1 MLRAWALALVLAAPA
16 PFVPNDPGFEPNR
29 ASLEGMRV
37 PEAWALTRGDPAV
50 VIAVIDSGVA
60 QDPDLALM
68 RGDTTDT
75 DGHGTAMATIAA
87 ARIDNN
93 IGTAGVCGNC
103 RILPIAVDPSTRDV
117 SAAVT
122 LAVDHGADLIAVTGT
137 TGRYTGAF
145 DAVTSALNHGV
156 QVFLPAG
163 NDGSDDTNANRLA
176 SSNPRAVRVGSF
188 ELDANH
194 GNWIDVAAETSF
206 TTLGPSPSTRGTAS
220 ATAAVAGIA
229 GLMLSCNPS
238 LLPGETKFILMS
250 TSVLRDV
257 DVVAN
262 GEVDA
267 YAAVKRSGCRASA
280 PSIVRLVLSTRGGG
294 TVTRRPDDD
303 TYVAGARVVL
313 RAKAKPS
320 WRFARWSG
328 LCRGQ
333 RAVCTIR
340 LTASGMTTAVFTRA
354 RRG

>member
-1 MLRAWALALVLAAPA
+1 
-16 PFVPNDPGFEPNR
+16 
-29 ASLEGMRV
+29 V
-37 PEAWALTRGDPAV
+37 PEAWALTQGDPAV
-50 VIAVIDSGVA
+50 VIAVIDTGVT

-68 RGDTTDT
+68 RGDSTDP
-75 DGHGTAMATIAA
+75 DGHGTAMAAIAA
-87 ARIDNN
+87 ARIDNG
-93 IGTAGVCGNC
+93 IGTAGICGQC
-103 RILPIAVDPSTRDV
+103 RILPIAVDPSTHDV
-117 SAAVT
+117 SAAVNR
-122 LAVDHGADLIAVTGT
+122 AVDRGADLIAVTGT
-137 TGRYTGAF
+137 GNYTGAF
-145 DAVTSALNHGV
+145 DAVTNALNHGV

-206 TTLGPSPSTRGTAS
+206 TTLGPTPSTRGTYS

-229 GLMLSCNPS
+229 GLLLSCNPS
-238 LLPGETKFILMS
+238 LLPGEIKFILMS
-250 TSVLRDV
+250 TSTLRGI

-267 YAAVKRSGCRASA
+267 YEAVKRAGCRATA
-280 PSIVRLVLSTRGGG
+280 PSIVRLVVSTRGGG

-313 RAKAKPS
+313 RAKAKPK
-320 WRFARWSG
+320 WRFTRWNG

-333 RAVCTIR
+333 RAVCTLR
-340 LTASGMTTAVFTRA
+340 LTESGMTTAVFTRA
-354 RRG
+354 RPG